1 MRKIILL
8 VLILMLF
15 SGCSSADIQKNN
27 NITEGYE
34 LKTIIDGGRQNIYKL
49 KDDNNNEFI
58 IVIGEYGNAICQ
70 IK

>member
-1 MRKIILL
+1 MKKIILL
-8 VLILMLF
+8 VLILMLCI
-15 SGCSSADIQKNN
+15 GCTSNIQEYDI
-27 NITEGYE
+27 IEGYE

>member
-8 VLILMLF
+8 VLTLMLF

-70 IK
+70 VK